1 MIMKKKGGLRIK
13 FGETIHRKNWTYTS
27 IKRRLKRFKG
37 SGTMNTKEGS
47 G

>member
-1 MIMKKKGGLRIK
+1 MIMKKKGGLHIK
-13 FGETIHRKNWTYTS
+13 FGKTIQRKNWTYTS
-27 IKRRLKRFKG
+27 VKRRLKRFKD